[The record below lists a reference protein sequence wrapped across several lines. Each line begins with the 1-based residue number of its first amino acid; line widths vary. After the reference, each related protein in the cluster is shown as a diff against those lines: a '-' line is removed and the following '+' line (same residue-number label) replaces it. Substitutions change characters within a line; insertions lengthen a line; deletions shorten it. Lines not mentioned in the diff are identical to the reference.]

1 MSFGAHY
8 YIKTIRRDQVAQLKG
23 KGFVIS
29 ALVAGGAAYLSKK
42 QNRDKAMNFLQSKFS
57 SLFSSK
63 AVMDYSFKEL
73 AETAAG
79 SSELRIRENNF
90 ISEGG
95 SQTHLEY
102 YNENEQ
108 RVLN

>member
-1 MSFGAHY
+1 M
-8 YIKTIRRDQVAQLKG
+8 AQLKG

-42 QNRDKAMNFLQSKFS
+42 QNRDKAMKFLTQVQSKFG
-57 SLFSSK
+57 SLFGSK

>member
-1 MSFGAHY
+1 MA
-8 YIKTIRRDQVAQLKG
+8 KLKG
-23 KGFVIS
+23 KGFIIS

-42 QNRDKAMNFLQSKFS
+42 QNRDKTMNFLTQVQSKFS
-57 SLFSSK
+57 SLFGPK

-73 AETAAG
+73 TETAAG